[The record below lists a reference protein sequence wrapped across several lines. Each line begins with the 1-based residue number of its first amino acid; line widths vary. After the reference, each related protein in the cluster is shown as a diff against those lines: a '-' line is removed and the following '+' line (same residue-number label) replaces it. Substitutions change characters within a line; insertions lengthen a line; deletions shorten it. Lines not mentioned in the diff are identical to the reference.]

1 MINMETNKS
10 QLILVTGGAGYIG
23 SAVVHSL
30 IKAGYGV
37 VIFDD
42 LSTGQKSQVHA
53 KAEFIQGDL
62 LDTKILNQL
71 FSDYDFAAVI
81 HSAGKKAV
89 RESEAEPAKY
99 FRNNVL
105 GTLNLLDAMSK
116 GQVPQLIFSSTASVY
131 RSPKVDQ
138 PVSENDPLDPV
149 SVYGQSKL
157 MAEIL
162 IKDYAR
168 LGRLKRFVILRYFNV
183 AGDVGLNYHEDKAE
197 NIFPILARALNQG
210 ETFNIFGNDFA
221 TKDGTGVRDYIHLSD
236 LVDAHLK
243 ALTHTGQSILN
254 LGTKTGYS
262 VRELV
267 TAFEKLSGKN
277 IKVVEAPRRAGD
289 PAIVIANAS
298 KAQVELNW
306 QPTHNL
312 DDMVRSVLAVYGLN
326 QF

>member
-131 RSPKVDQ
+131 RLPKVDQ